1 MNETVEIQQDT
12 LPKLGFLGV
21 GWIGKNRLEALASSK
36 LSENVAICD
45 TYQPSIEETL
55 KVVPAA
61 KCYESLDEMLQQ
73 DIDGIVIATPSALHA
88 RQAIKAL
95 EHGKAVFCQKPLGR
109 NLAETKAVVNQAQ
122 KSNKLLGVDYSYR
135 YTKGIQAIKKV
146 IEEGSLGKIYAVE
159 AVFHNAYGPDKP
171 WFYDPKLSGGGCLM
185 DLGSHLVDL
194 MLYLFNA
201 PSTEVR
207 YANILSEGRTIS
219 NHWETVEDYAEAQL
233 CTSSGISMRLAC
245 SWKLSVGKDA
255 DIQLKI
261 YGTKGGASFHNVNG
275 SFYDFQA
282 EIYSQNYSEVL
293 VTPPDDWGGK
303 AVQHWAERL
312 SKNSAFRSSNDE
324 FIKTAAL
331 LEDIYNFTRV

>member
-1 MNETVEIQQDT
+1 MSEVVEVQQDM

-21 GWIGKNRLEALASSK
+21 GWIGKNRLESLVTSK
-36 LSENVAICD
+36 LSDNIAICD
-45 TYQPSIEETL
+45 TYQPNIDETL
-55 KVVPAA
+55 KVVPSA
-61 KCYESLDEMLQQ
+61 KAYDSIDDLLKEN
-73 DIDGIVIATPSALHA
+73 IDGVVIATPSALHA
-88 RQAIKAL
+88 KQAIRAL
-95 EHGKAVFCQKPLGR
+95 ELGKAVFCQKPLGR

-122 KSNKLLGVDYSYR
+122 KMNKLLGVDYSYR
-135 YTKGIQAIKKV
+135 YTKGIQAIKEV
-146 IEEGSLGKIYAVE
+146 IEDGTLGKIYAVE
-159 AVFHNAYGPDKP
+159 AAFHNAYGPDKP

-207 YANILSEGRTIS
+207 YANILSEGKTIS

-255 DIQLKI
+255 EIYLKI

-282 EIYSQNYSEVL
+282 EIHSQNHTEVI

-303 AVQHWAERL
+303 AIQYWAERL
-312 SKNSAFRSSNDE
+312 AKNSSFSLSNNE

>member
-1 MNETVEIQQDT
+1 MNEVVEIDT

-21 GWIGKNRLEALASSK
+21 GWIGKNRLEALISSN
-36 LSENVAICD
+36 LSENIAICD
-45 TYQPSIEETL
+45 TDKPNMDEVLKILPSVKCHDSLEDLL
-55 KVVPAA
+55 KENV
-61 KCYESLDEMLQQ
+61 
-73 DIDGIVIATPSALHA
+73 DGIVIATPSALHA
-88 RQAIKAL
+88 KQAITAL

-122 KSNKLLGVDYSYR
+122 KMNKLLGVDYSYR
-135 YTKGIQAIKKV
+135 YTKGIQAIKEV
-146 IEEGSLGKIYAVE
+146 IQDGRLGKIHAVE

-207 YANILSEGRTIS
+207 YANILSEGKNIS
-219 NHWETVEDYAEAQL
+219 NHWETVEDFAEAQL

-245 SWKLSVGKDA
+245 SWKLSVGQDA
-255 DIQLKI
+255 DISLKI
-261 YGTKGGASFHNVNG
+261 FGTKGGACFHNVNG

-282 EIYSQNYSEVL
+282 EIYSQNHTEVI
-293 VTPPDDWGGK
+293 VTPPDDWGGR
-303 AVQHWAERL
+303 AIQYWAEKL
-312 SKNSAFRSSNDE
+312 AKNNSFSAANTDL
-324 FIKTAAL
+324 IKTAAL